1 MFVSVLTVMNEV
13 NVDAKYKIDIGI
25 KNKGE

>member
-1 MFVSVLTVMNEV
+1 MFVSVLTGMNDV
-13 NVDAKYKIDIGI
+13 NVDAKYKMNIGV